1 MKYDKYIGLPYKEK
15 GRDVTGVDCWGLV
28 CLYYREELGIEL
40 PSYQEEYDSPD
51 DPNVIRAIS
60 LYKDSWELTTTPSEG
75 NVVIFNILGEP
86 RHIGIYLGNNKFL
99 HSREGSDSV
108 IDSIAS
114 PRWASRLEGTYKY
127 AETNSIQ
134 VVGAPHP
141 LKTQVI
147 REWTVEGTT
156 VQDFVNFTKEKY
168 NVTPA
173 FGSQLII
180 AVDGIPVPQS
190 EWETTVLQK
199 GQVLAYKSVPQGGS
213 ARMIAMFALIIAAP
227 YLTEM
232 ILPGLV
238 STAGLTGAELL
249 SAQAINATVTDL
261 VYGGW
266 VVQGTTLAIQMA
278 SMALVDA
285 IFPIRQE
292 SVNNPGTPG
301 QMNLFTG
308 GQNQA
313 NRFGSIPVV
322 LGKMRATGILGATPY
337 VQTAA
342 DTNLLNLLIVWGFGP
357 LQVDN
362 LCIGSLPIDQFYS
375 NNISPDIPTYK
386 TLYGVTGE
394 NIEQFNRLYGS
405 DIQQINKGVELVNN
419 TLTGANPWVEVP
431 FTQLGTSV
439 EIVFTFPEGMRSVN
453 TKNGDVSKA
462 EADIWVQIGRWNGS
476 SYDYSNSTSPVS
488 LFNSTTTG
496 SMSAGWTVEL
506 PPANLNDGDN
516 VSTLYQYHTVALI
529 PGNGIQIYH
538 GTATDTLGHDPSTQL
553 QNIYNSG
560 SYGSLVN
567 PDTPK
572 VYKYLPVVPP
582 NAYKLYTFVIHG
594 KDYLSNYTID
604 HRTDY
609 SAQSLQVTGLSLTPA
624 PFAVTTQ
631 QETLIDGNSYTD
643 TVYTGFTRVTI
654 TSGSIRPGT
663 QDNPLDPITE
673 QAVCSSLDFVTT
685 RYVRAGNQ
693 SYWDPVI
700 NSYGI
705 WDNQAGTTT
714 WSTSKTY
721 GTDKFQ
727 WTGWYTVEGSADDEG
742 TVSIDGIVVLTM
754 PYGGGQSSAKNWVY
768 LEKGSHV
775 VSLTAANIGQNIP
788 GDQRGIGFKINYFPG
803 GLNPRSSWD
812 TTFQFGVGGFYEK
825 RKDPFNFSYRF
836 TNLDKEPQRYSIRA
850 MRTNAD
856 TAEITE
862 GDTTV
867 HYYHKAILASA
878 TSFNNANPIVDP
890 PGCTLAKTAIRIQS
904 TNKANGQIDGIN
916 AIVQTI
922 GYDWDTSTQKWV
934 SGKPINNPA
943 SLLLYVLT
951 HPANAY
957 RLTASEAGINSNGVG
972 IGTKINWTKLQE
984 WYEFCKNGN
993 PSGGSLTYNSIVTST
1008 ISVMDIM
1015 RDICAAGMASPQ
1027 YSDGK
1032 WTVVIDKPRD
1042 HTTQYFT
1049 TYNSW
1054 NFIANKTLPRIP
1066 HAFRITIPD
1075 ETIAY
1080 QANEFYVYNYG
1091 YNADGSGGKTKANIF
1106 EMLQL
1111 PGITKQDQATFMARW
1126 HLAQLALR
1134 PETYTLNTDFEH
1146 LVCQR
1151 GDVVKVTHD
1160 VPQWGVGS
1168 GRIKNPQVGSS
1179 TLVLTERLW
1188 LTAGKQYQI
1197 LIRTNSQIQLDGVT
1211 KNIAAISTT
1220 GWYDT
1225 ISIATVAGGNT
1236 PATITS
1242 SDGLTDDNLFL
1253 FGELNKISQQ
1263 LVVISIEPSDNATA
1277 KLTMVDYSPQIY
1289 TSDLTQLLIFDANIT
1304 PTSTPVIQNTINSA
1318 PIIIDVTS
1326 DSAVSEQI
1334 SNGIYKNVAI
1344 ISFANPAE
1352 LTKNAEVVQFQVV
1365 DGTAS
1370 IDSTSLNNL
1379 YYINKEQGSI
1389 IINDLIT
1396 GKVYKVRA
1404 RYANQMGTISGP
1416 WSDVYTF
1423 TNIGKDTNYFSAT
1436 GLYLDLDDVY
1446 LVATPINVTKPS
1458 DFDHWEF
1465 RIYKDTGS
1473 ADFWDTTPT
1482 LTDGILNIQTV
1493 TGYDSGRF
1501 DLRNQHKPIISTSG
1515 IEYRVACRAVDRN
1528 GNYSDTS
1535 TLNSILVKTIQ

>member
-15 GRDVTGVDCWGLV
+15 GRDITGVDCWGLV
-28 CLYYREELGIEL
+28 CLYYRDELGIEL
-40 PSYQEEYDSPD
+40 PSYQEEYNSPD

-75 NVVIFNILGEP
+75 DVVLFNIYGEP
-86 RHIGIYLGNNKFL
+86 RHIGVYLGNNRFI

-114 PRWASRLEGTYKY
+114 PRWASRIEGTYKY
-127 AETNSIQ
+127 SEHNNIQ

-141 LKTQVI
+141 LKTQI
-147 REWTVEGTT
+147 IHEWTVEGTT

-168 NVTPA
+168 KVSPA
-173 FGSQLII
+173 FGSQLIV

-190 EWETTVLQK
+190 EWETTVLK
-199 GQVLAYKSVPQGGS
+199 RGQVLAYKSVPEGGNTL
-213 ARMIAMFALIIAAP
+213 RLIAMFAVIIFAP
-227 YLTEM
+227 ELSEF
-232 ILPGLV
+232 ILP
-238 STAGLTGAELL
+238 AGEWVPVWATRALTV
-249 SAQAINATVTDL
+249 AISVA
-261 VYGGW
+261 G
-266 VVQGTTLAIQMA
+266 
-278 SMALVDA
+278 MALVDA
-285 IFPIRQE
+285 IFPIRE
-292 SVNNPGTPG
+292 DPVNNPGTPG

-322 LGKMRATGILGATPY
+322 LGRMRSTGPLGAVPY
-337 VQTAA
+337 VQTAP
-342 DTNLLNLLIVWGFGP
+342 DTNLLNLLVVWGFGP

-362 LCIGSLPIDQFYS
+362 LCIGSTPIKDYYID
-375 NNISPDIPTYK
+375 NIGPDIPTYK
-386 TLYGVTGE
+386 TLYGVPGE
-394 NIEQFNRLYGS
+394 NDEQFNRLYPS
-405 DIQQINKGVELVNN
+405 DVQQINKGVELVNN
-419 TLTGANPWVEVP
+419 VLTGYNPWVEVP
-431 FTQLGTSV
+431 FTQTGTSV
-439 EIVFTFPEGMRSVN
+439 EISFTFPEGMRSVN
-453 TKNGDVSKA
+453 TKNGDVGIA
-462 EADIWVQIGRWNGS
+462 QADIYVQLGRWNGTG
-476 SYDYSNSTSPVS
+476 YDWSDNSPTS
-488 LFNSTTTG
+488 LFNSTTSG
-496 SMSAGWTVEL
+496 SMANTWTTEL
-506 PPANLNDGDN
+506 PLAAIPSQYYDTAAQE
-516 VSTLYQYHTVALI
+516 LYQYHTIALV
-529 PGNGIQIYH
+529 PGNGIQVYH
-538 GTATDTLGHDPSTQL
+538 GAATEQLGQNPSSAL
-553 QNIYNSG
+553 QSRYKEG
-560 SYGSLVN
+560 SYNTLVN
-567 PDTPK
+567 PDTPTD
-572 VYKYLPVVPP
+572 YNYLPQVPP
-582 NAYKLYTFVIHG
+582 GAYKLYTIVIYG
-594 KDYLSNYTID
+594 GTYLASSTID
-604 HRTDY
+604 HRSIY
-609 SAQSLQVTGLSLTPA
+609 SSQGLQVTGLALSPTPYS
-624 PFAVTTQ
+624 VTATNITYYDNVPTS
-631 QETLIDGNSYTD
+631 EEIA
-643 TVYTGFTRVTI
+643 TGTTRVSI
-654 TSGSIRPGT
+654 TAGSIRPGT
-663 QDNPLDPITE
+663 QDNPLTPITE
-673 QAVCSSLDFVTT
+673 QTVCTSLDFVTGD
-685 RYVRAGNQ
+685 YARAGSHNFW
-693 SYWDPVI
+693 SSII
-700 NSYGI
+700 NDYGI
-705 WDNQAGTTT
+705 WKSSASTTT
-714 WSTSKTY
+714 WSVPKVF
-721 GTDKFQ
+721 GADKFQ
-727 WTGWYTVEGSADDEG
+727 WSGWYSIEASADDQG
-742 TVSIDGIVVLTM
+742 TISIDGAVVATM
-754 PYGGGQSSAKNWVY
+754 PYAGGGSSVKNWVY
-768 LEKGSHV
+768 LERGTHTV
-775 VSLTAANIGQNIP
+775 TVTAVNSGQNIS
-788 GDQRGIGFKINYFPG
+788 GDVRGVGFKINYFPG
-803 GLNPRSSWD
+803 GLNPQSSWS

-836 TNLDKEPQRYSIRA
+836 TDLDKDPQRYAIRA
-850 MRTNAD
+850 KRVNLD

-862 GDTTV
+862 GDNTV
-867 HYYHKAILASA
+867 HYYYKVILSSAS
-878 TSFNNANPIVDP
+878 SFSNNNPVVNP
-890 PGCTLAKTAIRIQS
+890 PNCYLAKTAVRVQS

-922 GYDWDTSTQKWV
+922 GYDWIGGKWV
-934 SGKPINNPA
+934 AGKPINNPA

-957 RLTASEAGINSNGVG
+957 KLNQTEAGINSSGVG
-972 IGTKINWTKLQE
+972 HGTKINWAKLQE
-984 WYEFCKNGN
+984 WHEFCSSGN
-993 PSGGSLTYNSIVTST
+993 PSGGKLSYNSIITST
-1008 ISVMDIM
+1008 ISIMDIM

-1032 WTVVIDKPRD
+1032 WTVIIDKPRD

-1054 NFIANKTLPRIP
+1054 GFSATKALPRLP

-1091 YNADGSGGKTKANIF
+1091 YNADGSGGKIKATLF
-1106 EMLQL
+1106 EQLQL
-1111 PGITKQDQATFMARW
+1111 PGITNQQQATFMARW
-1126 HLAQLALR
+1126 HLAQLTLR
-1134 PETYTLNTDFEH
+1134 PETYSLNTDFEH

-1168 GRIKNPQVGSS
+1168 GRIKNPQVGSN

-1197 LIRTNSQIQLDGVT
+1197 LIRTNNQSQPDGIT
-1211 KNIAAISTT
+1211 KNIAAITTT

-1225 ISIATVAGGNT
+1225 VNIVTVSGGT
-1236 PATITS
+1236 TTATISS
-1242 SDGLTDDNLFL
+1242 SDGLADDNLFL
-1253 FGELNKISQQ
+1253 FGELNKVSQQ
-1263 LVVISIEPSDNATA
+1263 LVVISIEPGENATA
-1277 KLTMVDYSPQIY
+1277 KLTLVDYSPQIY
-1289 TSDLTQLLIFDANIT
+1289 TSDLTQLLIYDANIT
-1304 PTSTPVIQNTINSA
+1304 PISTPVIQNTINSA
-1318 PIIIDVTS
+1318 PIIVDVTS

-1352 LTKNAEVVQFQVV
+1352 LTRNAEIVQFQVV

-1379 YYINKEQGSI
+1379 YYVNKEQGSI

-1396 GKVYKVRA
+1396 GKIYKVRA

-1446 LVATPINVTKPS
+1446 LVATPVNITKPS

-1465 RIYKDTGS
+1465 KIYKDTGS
-1473 ADFWDTTPT
+1473 ADFWDTTTT

-1515 IEYRVACRAVDRN
+1515 VEYRVACRAVDRN